1 MDFSVNFLVISRK
14 YKFSA
19 IIPALSLFGV
29 HTNVRIRIKIWGFD
43 FDFDFDPNVD
53 FDFDPNVD
61 SDWVVT
67 MG

>member
-1 MDFSVNFLVISRK
+1 MDFFVNFLVISRK

-29 HTNVRIRIKIWGFD
+29 HTNVRIRIKIWAFD
-43 FDFDFDPNVD
+43 FDSD

>member
-29 HTNVRIRIKIWGFD
+29 QTNVIEESKFGVFD
-43 FDFDFDPNVD
+43 FDFDFD
-53 FDFDPNVD
+53 FDLNVD
-61 SDWVVT
+61 SDWSEE
-67 MG
+67 